1 MTPKT
6 RNRLFN
12 LARILISVALLAWVL
27 SRAGLA
33 QLAAAAR
40 AADLR
45 LYLLAVVL
53 AATGIFM
60 RAARWLALLRAVG
73 ARVPGRRAVYLYF
86 VGAFFNTFL
95 PTGFG
100 GDVVRVLE
108 IGDGATSAQ
117 AAGTALV
124 DRLTG
129 FIALVSLSLVASV
142 FVAQRLDR
150 PGLILLPLGAL
161 ALLLLVL
168 FLLWQRTWVRAL
180 LRLSRLDRFAAVVR
194 ITEKFFVT
202 FARYGADRR
211 VVVRVMAI
219 SFLFQFLLIFAVYL
233 MALALHAP
241 VHWLYFGAFV
251 PLITLMEAIPVSVY
265 GIGIRDMGYVFFFGM
280 AGMSDVQTR
289 SLALLFLAVTFVYSL
304 IGGLLYLGRVYSAWQ
319 AAEQGRA

>member
-1 MTPKT
+1 MKPNKH
-6 RNRLFN
+6 LL
-12 LARILISVALLAWVL
+12 LACKLLVSGALLTL
-27 SRAGLA
+27 LYRQTPLA
-33 QLAAAAR
+33 EIGAVFR
-40 AADLR
+40 DCTWS
-45 LYLLAVVL
+45 LLAVIFVL
-53 AATGIFM
+53 LLVNTSLSALKWRILLLSDGIDIP
-60 RAARWLALLRAVG
+60 LGKLV
-73 ARVPGRRAVYLYF
+73 VSYLI
-86 VGAFFNTFL
+86 GGFFNIFL
-95 PTGFG
+95 PSNIG
-100 GDVVRVLE
+100 GDSYRIVDVMEKSREGVR
-108 IGDGATSAQ
+108 SA
-117 AAGTALV
+117 ASVFA

-129 FIALVSLSLVASV
+129 FIALVSLSLIASV

-168 FLLWQRTWVRAL
+168 FLLWQRTWVRVL

-219 SFLFQFLLIFAVYL
+219 SFLFQLLLIFAVYL
-233 MALALHAP
+233 MALSLHAP

-304 IGGLLYLGRVYSAWQ
+304 IGGLLYLGRVYSAWR